1 VVEPVR
7 GEIWWIDPDPVRG
20 HEQGYRRPALVVSAD
35 EFNRGP
41 QQLVMVLP
49 ITRSRRPYPFYV
61 QIKPY
66 ESGLPATSYVMCHQ
80 LRVIST
86 ERILDSNA
94 VGRLDGNSLST
105 VEDHLRTILQLY
117 NTD

>member
-1 VVEPVR
+1 MVEPIR

-20 HEQGYRRPALVVSAD
+20 HEQGHQRPALIISAD

-41 QQLVMVLP
+41 QRLVMALP
-49 ITRSRRPYPFYV
+49 ITRTRRPYPFYV
-61 QIKPY
+61 QIEPQ

-86 ERILDSNA
+86 ERILDSSPA
-94 VGRLDGNSLST
+94 GKLGGDSLST
-105 VEDHLRTILQLY
+105 VEDQLRVILRLY
-117 NTD
+117 DA